1 MTELDING
9 ANQEGEDIGTSLLLL
24 MLLHCEL
31 RRTSFQWLYPVSR
44 ESRIQDSPASTRER
58 QA

>member
-9 ANQEGEDIGTSLLLL
+9 ANQDGGDLGTSLLLL
-24 MLLHCEL
+24 ILLPCEL
-31 RRTSFQWLYPVSR
+31 RRTSFRWLYPVSR
-44 ESRIQDSPASTRER
+44 ESRIQDSSASTRER